1 MFAAV
6 IPAAGTGT
14 RFSTAEH
21 NLPKQYQPLEG
32 EPIYMWSISAFCR
45 NSAIDAIVLVV
56 SQDMLTTA
64 HEHMKNMLMPGKE
77 KISVI
82 TGGAT
87 RQESVHKGIEH
98 LATVPTPPQYVLI
111 HDAARP
117 FLTQAMIENT
127 IKCVTEHGA
136 CTLAIPLTD
145 TIKRVKDGLIEA
157 TIDRT
162 ALYLIQTPQAAQ
174 KQFETTD
181 DAAILEFAGHQV
193 SIVSGSRYNLK
204 ITNPEDLK
212 IGEALAPI
220 ILKDQQS
227 RR

>member
-1 MFAAV
+1 
-6 IPAAGTGT
+6 
-14 RFSTAEH
+14 
-21 NLPKQYQPLEG
+21 
-32 EPIYMWSISAFCR
+32 
-45 NSAIDAIVLVV
+45 
-56 SQDMLTTA
+56 
-64 HEHMKNMLMPGKE
+64 MKMMLMPGKE

-87 RQESVHKGIEH
+87 RQESVRKGIEH

-117 FLTQAMIENT
+117 FLTQTMIDNT

-157 TIDRT
+157 TLDR
-162 ALYLIQTPQAAQ
+162 ASLYLIQTPQAGRFDWLLSAHRQAAQ

-204 ITNPEDLK
+204 ITNPEDLT
-212 IGEALAPI
+212 IGQALAPI

-227 RR
+227 RH